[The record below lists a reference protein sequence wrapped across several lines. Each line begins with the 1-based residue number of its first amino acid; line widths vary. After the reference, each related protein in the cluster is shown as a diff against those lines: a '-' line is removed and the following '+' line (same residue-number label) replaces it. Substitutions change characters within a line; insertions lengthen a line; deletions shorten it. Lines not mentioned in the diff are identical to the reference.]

1 LTAISGYY
9 TFKIVWQRD
18 LHEGRRRK
26 AQIENRYCSLRP
38 EKIPMKGERAFTLIE
53 VLLSLAL
60 LGILAV
66 VFLATFSTGSRVLIS
81 TDEQE
86 TAKNVAEGQMEYV
99 QQQPYAASYP
109 AAPIGT
115 EYPGYSASISTS
127 NITSR
132 DGNIQR
138 ITVIITHHGEEAMR
152 LEGFKARR

>member
-1 LTAISGYY
+1 MIW
-9 TFKIVWQRD
+9 KRD
-18 LHEGRRRK
+18 VYDCKRREV
-26 AQIENRYCSLRP
+26 QIENSYCSFRP
-38 EKIPMKGERAFTLIE
+38 EKIPMKGESGFSLIE
-53 VLLSLAL
+53 ILISLAL
-60 LGILAV
+60 IGILAV

-86 TAKNVAEGQMEYV
+86 TAKNVAESQMEYV
-99 QQQPYAASYP
+99 QQQPFAASYS

-115 EYPGYSASISTS
+115 EYPGYSASIATA

-138 ITVIITHHGEEAMR
+138 ITVIVTYDGEDVER